1 MKRKTSGMMPSE
13 GRREG
18 DDPIKKK
25 ALQAFNE
32 KEAKKREVAE
42 KAREMVERKN
52 AAVTKIKMLEEAK
65 EKEIRAL
72 QEFSKTSE
80 KLKNKFPG
88 EMKKGAIAK
97 EGDENTFYTGS
108 IRKNGKSKMAF
119 ISINKD

>member
-42 KAREMVERKN
+42 KAREMVER
-52 AAVTKIKMLEEAK
+52 I
-65 EKEIRAL
+65 
-72 QEFSKTSE
+72 
-80 KLKNKFPG
+80 
-88 EMKKGAIAK
+88 
-97 EGDENTFYTGS
+97 
-108 IRKNGKSKMAF
+108 
-119 ISINKD
+119 